1 MADKPD
7 SGATEKTHIGAQLII
22 PVAALAF
29 TLYYFSTIINS
40 PWTAQ
45 VSAFFIGSVL
55 IVLIVTYL
63 VKSAILVKQGKAD
76 LAMDDLVEPRTFIS
90 KRLGLL
96 ALTLGFIVL
105 VQWGGFTLTAFAFL
119 SLAMLLLSGGRR
131 TKLILTLAA
140 ILSIGGY
147 LLFILAFDTRFPVG
161 PFEQMMEPLQKQFM
175 DRSL

>member
-7 SGATEKTHIGAQLII
+7 SGASGKTHIGAQLII

-29 TLYYFSTIINS
+29 TLYYFSTIIDS

-55 IVLIVTYL
+55 ILLILTYL

-76 LAMDDLVEPRTFIS
+76 LAMDDLVEPRAFIP

-96 ALTLGFIVL
+96 ALTLGFIVF
-105 VQWGGFTLTAFAFL
+105 VQWGGFTLTAFVFL
-119 SLAMLLLSGGRR
+119 SLSMLLLTGGRR
-131 TKLILTLAA
+131 VRFILGLAVA
-140 ILSIGGY
+140 LSIGGY
-147 LLFILAFDTRFPVG
+147 LLFILAFDTRFPEG
-161 PFEQMMEPLQKQFM
+161 PFEKMMEPLQQQFM